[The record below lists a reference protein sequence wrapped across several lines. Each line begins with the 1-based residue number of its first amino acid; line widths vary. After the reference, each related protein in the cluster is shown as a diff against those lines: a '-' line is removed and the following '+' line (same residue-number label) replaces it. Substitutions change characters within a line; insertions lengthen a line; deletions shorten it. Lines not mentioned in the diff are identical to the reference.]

1 MVILGGPRTLLRVL
15 PLPRRHSSLTES
27 TPIIMSK
34 SFQEASHD
42 YLLARQRMNE
52 KVNVCKDIEVKMTE
66 ILHQIQDAYT
76 ARGDQAKTV
85 GSLSLTLV
93 AAEGEVPTGT
103 VIKVYVEP
111 ESIPDFEEIDES
123 SEDKK
128 NQVAWAD
135 KDAFPAT
142 FAFEAI
148 QQREAVAYVTVG
160 EDSDDATPLKEFTIP
175 IASLFRGDVDA
186 WFNVATGEADQV
198 PKVVEEAVV
207 VAESVETPSST
218 TPSTTETIFGIP
230 PATDASTTDDAADK
244 EEEAAAADTFHD
256 AVQPPQ
262 VEDKQDESAPDAATA
277 AAVETEVETK
287 TDDES
292 SNVVQEV
299 AQAATESEQVAR
311 EAKVSDE
318 VVQEAEVEAK
328 SEVQASAEVAV
339 ETTVETEAT
348 VEGVEDVKE
357 EADVKAAEAADDA
370 EDKAEVDAAED
381 GTTVPVVEGRVRIQ
395 ASFELSEIEYLAQQA
410 VALSKAKADMDVEIR
425 LCDQEL
431 TSARIRYERLKA
443 SQKPTTASSAAGGL
457 LGGLKTKSVRA
468 PAKPQ
473 VQLIYTLVVMM
484 GK

>member
-1 MVILGGPRTLLRVL
+1 MAILGGPHTLLRVL

-111 ESIPDFEEIDES
+111 ESFPDFEEIDES

-207 VAESVETPSST
+207 VAESVETSSST
-218 TPSTTETIFGIP
+218 APSTTETIFGIP

-277 AAVETEVETK
+277 AAAVETEVETK

-299 AQAATESEQVAR
+299 AQAATESEQVAP

-339 ETTVETEAT
+339 ETAVETEAT

-357 EADVKAAEAADDA
+357 EADVKAADDA
-370 EDKAEVDAAED
+370 EDAAED